1 MDSNFLFRCS
11 IEENSISTKEFA
23 MVWVIDPAHSKAT
36 FSAKYVMINT
46 VRGQFNVLNGQV
58 HIDEE
63 HPENSWVEAEVD
75 AASIDTQNEMRDG
88 HLKSPDFL
96 DVEKYPTLHFKS
108 TKVERVKDE
117 EYRVTGNLTI
127 HGVTKEVTLDAEYSG
142 QATDPYGNKRAGLSA
157 TGTINRKDWGLNWN
171 MALEAGGV
179 LVGDKIKIE
188 IDLSVI
194 EKAAMTEAAAA
205 SQTA

>member
-1 MDSNFLFRCS
+1 
-11 IEENSISTKEFA
+11 

-108 TKVERVKDE
+108 TRVEHVKDE

-142 QATDPYGNKRAGLSA
+142 QATDPYGNKRAGLNA

-194 EKAAMTEAAAA
+194 EKAAATEETAA
-205 SQTA
+205 SQKA

>member
-1 MDSNFLFRCS
+1 
-11 IEENSISTKEFA
+11 
-23 MVWVIDPAHSKAT
+23 MVWEIDPVHSKAT
-36 FSAKYVMINT
+36 FSAKYAMIST

-58 HIDEE
+58 HIDEQ
-63 HPENSWVEAEVD
+63 HPENSWVEAQVD
-75 AASIDTQNEMRDG
+75 AASIDTQSEMRDG

-108 TKVERVKDE
+108 TRIEHVEDE

-142 QATDPYGNKRAGLSA
+142 QLKDAYSNLRAGLSA
-157 TGTINRKDWGLNWN
+157 RGTINRKDWGLNWN
-171 MALEAGGV
+171 MVLEAGGV
-179 LVGDKIKIE
+179 LVSDKIKIE

-194 EKAAMTEAAAA
+194 EKAAVEEPTA

>member
-1 MDSNFLFRCS
+1 
-11 IEENSISTKEFA
+11 

-46 VRGQFNVLNGQV
+46 VRGQFNVLSGQV
-58 HIDEE
+58 HIDEQ

-108 TKVERVKDE
+108 TKIEHVKDE

-142 QATDPYGNKRAGLSA
+142 QNKDPYNNLRAGLNA
-157 TGTINRKDWGLNWN
+157 KGTINRKDWGLNWN

-179 LVGDKIKIE
+179 LVGDKLKIE

-194 EKAAMTEAAAA
+194 EKAAVEETAA
-205 SQTA
+205 SHTA

>member
-1 MDSNFLFRCS
+1 
-11 IEENSISTKEFA
+11 
-23 MVWVIDPAHSKAT
+23 MVWVIDPAHSKAI
-36 FSAKYVMINT
+36 FSVKYVMINN
-46 VRGQFNVLNGQV
+46 VRGQFNVLRGQV

-75 AASIDTQNEMRDG
+75 ASSIDTQNEMCDG

-96 DVEKYPTLHFKS
+96 DVEQYPTLTFKS
-108 TKVERVKDE
+108 TRVERVSDE

-127 HGVTKEVTLDAEYSG
+127 HGVTKEVILDAEYTG
-142 QATDPYGNKRAGLSA
+142 QNTDPYRNKRAGLSA
-157 TGTINRKDWGLNWN
+157 TGTINRKDFGLNWN
-171 MALEAGGV
+171 VALEAGGV

-194 EKAAMTEAAAA
+194 EKATVEEKAA
-205 SQTA
+205 SGTQTA

>member
-1 MDSNFLFRCS
+1 
-11 IEENSISTKEFA
+11 
-23 MVWVIDPAHSKAT
+23 MVWVIDPSHSKAT

-96 DVEKYPTLHFKS
+96 DVEKYPTLTFKS
-108 TKVERVKDE
+108 TKVEHVEDE
-117 EYRVTGNLTI
+117 EYKVTGNLTI
-127 HGVTKEVTLDAEYSG
+127 HGVTHEVTLKAEYTG

-194 EKAAMTEAAAA
+194 EKAAATEETAA